1 MPTKKW
7 WENLWIYDI
16 INIITTDRKEKLSL
30 FTVLKSYVKTPNMD
44 SNIKSFSE
52 DLMNLLDSDFDI
64 TEKEKISHKL
74 NLKISKNSIDEYV
87 DILLWVLWDI
97 KKPKYNITFLST
109 SLYNALSD
117 RKRDNI

>member
-1 MPTKKW
+1 
-7 WENLWIYDI
+7 
-16 INIITTDRKEKLSL
+16 
-30 FTVLKSYVKTPNMD
+30 MD

-87 DILLWVLWDI
+87 DILL
-97 KKPKYNITFLST
+97 
-109 SLYNALSD
+109 
-117 RKRDNI
+117 